1 MTGMQELKE
10 KVHRKVYSN
19 LHTES
24 VTDDIGLQEM
34 LGVEEMEGSLIDPT
48 HDFWD
53 DYVKEIDGMQDSKH
67 ELQFAILSL
76 RDDGEISILE
86 PFGEGAERVFVK
98 VKEPNYGS
106 DKPRP
111 FFEYGDCPECGEP
124 FVNLDFDV
132 KTFYGKVYLVAKL
145 NCAGTCDEQEYEQLL
160 HPKK

>member
-1 MTGMQELKE
+1 MTGMKELKE
-10 KVHRKVYSN
+10 KVHRKVYDN

-34 LGVEEMEGSLIDPT
+34 LGVGEIEDSLIDPT

-53 DYVKEIDGMQDSKH
+53 DYEKEISAMQDSKH

-76 RDDGEISILE
+76 RDDGEIAILE

-106 DKPRP
+106 GTDRP
-111 FFEYGDCPECGEP
+111 YPEFGDCPECGDP
-124 FVNLDFDV
+124 FVNLDFGV
-132 KTFYGKVYLVAKL
+132 KTFYGKVYLVTKL
-145 NCAGTCDEQEYEQLL
+145 DCAGACDEQEYEQLL